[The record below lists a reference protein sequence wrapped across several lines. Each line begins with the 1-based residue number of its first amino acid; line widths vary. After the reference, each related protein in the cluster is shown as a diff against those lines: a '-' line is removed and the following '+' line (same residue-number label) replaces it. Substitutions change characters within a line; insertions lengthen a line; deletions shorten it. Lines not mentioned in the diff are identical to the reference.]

1 MTEGT
6 KTKQQ
11 TKQKLFRPTF
21 HEKWGGANNKNKQ
34 TKKRKIKYGNK
45 YNEDAASI

>member
-6 KTKQQ
+6 KTKQNKNCFVPLFMKSGTGQ
-11 TKQKLFRPTF
+11 T
-21 HEKWGGANNKNKQ
+21 NNKQTKQ

>member
-6 KTKQQ
+6 KQNKQ
-11 TKQKLFRPTF
+11 
-21 HEKWGGANNKNKQ
+21 NKNCFVPLFMKSGAGQTNKQ
-34 TKKRKIKYGNK
+34 RKGKIKYGNK